1 MNHPL
6 TLPELLEG
14 KTITTARM
22 EDGLLYL
29 HLGADEELIVLN
41 VVACGIAELDG
52 KTLQ

>member
-1 MNHPL
+1 MIHDL
-6 TLPELLEG
+6 SLPEILEG

-29 HLGADEELIVLN
+29 HLGADKELVVLN
-41 VVACGIAELDG
+41 VVACGIAELDE